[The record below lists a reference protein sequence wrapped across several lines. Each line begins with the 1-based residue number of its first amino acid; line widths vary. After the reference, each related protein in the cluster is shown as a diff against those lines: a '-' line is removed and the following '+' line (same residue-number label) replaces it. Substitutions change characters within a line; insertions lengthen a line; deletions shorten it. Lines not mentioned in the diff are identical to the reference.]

1 MAYIKFSLMMHL
13 IRLTF
18 DLHLDSPPQQPHW
31 TESRGKLLMQ
41 RVADAR
47 EASRNVMTQNWS

>member
-1 MAYIKFSLMMHL
+1 MMYL